1 MVRPQT
7 YALTLYAPP
16 ALLRIEWEV
25 GTEKGLG
32 ESLEGRQQRD
42 RDSRRRQGLSGSS
55 IHMPPPPYLLSWKG
69 AGEPEALREEDM
81 ASPVL
86 SCPFPP

>member
-55 IHMPPPPYLLSWKG
+55 IHMPPPHISFLGRGQGS
-69 AGEPEALREEDM
+69 LRHLGKKTWP
-81 ASPVL
+81 AQ
-86 SCPFPP
+86 C